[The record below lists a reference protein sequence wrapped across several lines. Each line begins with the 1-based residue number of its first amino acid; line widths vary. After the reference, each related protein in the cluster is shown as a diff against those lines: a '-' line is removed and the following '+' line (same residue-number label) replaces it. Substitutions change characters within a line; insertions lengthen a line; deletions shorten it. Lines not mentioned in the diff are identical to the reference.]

1 MTCANKTCSSVFT
14 IPAPT
19 PVYRDR
25 LTFMKA
31 MIAIIEAFQEA
42 LAMRRAAQRSYPLND
57 E

>member
-19 PVYRDR
+19 SVYRSR
-25 LTFMKA
+25 PTFMKA
-31 MIAIIEAFQEA
+31 MIAIVEAFQET
-42 LAMRRAAQRSYPLND
+42 LDMRRAAQRSYPLND